1 MRVRHPARRSRGRS
15 PAFFEHAAENASHFT
30 SSRAFFFICLVLVA
44 NFVAMHVA
52 GMPLELDLLAAGMM
66 TSVTLLLL
74 ALLKNSELRAEHAVQ
89 RKLDAIARA
98 LLEEHEVSRGGE
110 RGTAYEDLRGA
121 IRMEEET

>member
-1 MRVRHPARRSRGRS
+1 MTVRHPSQRHGGRRGI
-15 PAFFEHAAENASHFT
+15 FENFAEKASHFT
-30 SSRAFFFICLVLVA
+30 SSRAFFAVCFVLVA

-52 GMPLELDLLAAGMM
+52 GLSVELELLAAGAM

-74 ALLKNSELRAEHAVQ
+74 ALLKNSELRAEHAIQ

-98 LLEEHEVSRGGE
+98 LLEDHEAGEGGE
-110 RGTAYEDLRGA
+110 RGSAYQDLRGA